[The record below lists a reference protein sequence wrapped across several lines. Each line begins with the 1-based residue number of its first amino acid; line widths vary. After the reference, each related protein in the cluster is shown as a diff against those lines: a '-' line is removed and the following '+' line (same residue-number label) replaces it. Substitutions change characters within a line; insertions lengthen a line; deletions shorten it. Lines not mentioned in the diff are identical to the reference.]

1 VTVAPDQTHRPPL
14 MPVLSDRLSRAVAL
28 GVKFLRF
35 PRGIDRHLP
44 LAWYADTRDD
54 YHERAGSIDAEI
66 RSRGVGKS
74 VIEALGLRLAM
85 RQPGGGSFFDI
96 PDVALTKEEGKE
108 IARAIAEWAD
118 GDTVSCHVAYRN
130 DVFCTGDKGG
140 KLGRR
145 ISVLNSVNRTWLK
158 DCYGVQFST
167 IEQLAAGL

>member
-1 VTVAPDQTHRPPL
+1 MQTITTI
-14 MPVLSDRLSRAVAL
+14 
-28 GVKFLRF
+28 G
-35 PRGIDRHLP
+35 
-44 LAWYADTRDD
+44 WYADTRDD